1 MKRFILFLVALAIW
15 VLLVLPLNI
24 QSFTLGIMVA
34 LLVAMLFGNYFIEDT
49 GKFWELKRWA
59 WFLYYIPVFA
69 YYMILANLD
78 VMYRVLHPLMPIN
91 PGIVKV
97 RTRLKSKSGRAALC
111 NSITLT
117 PGTLTVDICGEYL
130 YIHWINVKSQ
140 DTAEASRRI
149 VEKFENILEKVF
161 E

>member
-1 MKRFILFLVALAIW
+1 
-15 VLLVLPLNI
+15 
-24 QSFTLGIMVA
+24 
-34 LLVAMLFGNYFIEDT
+34 YH
-49 GKFWELKRWA
+49 
-59 WFLYYIPVFA
+59 
-69 YYMILANLD
+69 MILANFD

-97 RTRLKSKSGRAALC
+97 KTRLKSKSGRAALC

-140 DTAEASRRI
+140 DVEEAGRKI
-149 VEKFENILEKVF
+149 VEKFERILEKVF

>member
-1 MKRFILFLVALAIW
+1 MRKFTLFFVALTIW

-24 QSFTLGIMVA
+24 QSFMLGIPVA
-34 LLVAMLFGNYFIEDT
+34 LIVAMLFGNYFIEEP

-69 YYMILANLD
+69 YYMILANFD

-140 DTAEASRRI
+140 DVEEAGRKI
-149 VEKFENILEKVF
+149 VEKFERILEKVF

>member
-1 MKRFILFLVALAIW
+1 MRKFTLFFVALVIW
-15 VLLVLPLNI
+15 VLLVLPLDI

-34 LLVAMLFGNYFIEDT
+34 LLVAMIFGSYFTEHP
-49 GKFWELKRWA
+49 GRFWEIKRWG
-59 WFLYYIPVFA
+59 WFLYYIPIFA

-97 RTRLKSKSGRAALC
+97 RTRLKSKSGRTALC

-140 DTAEASRRI
+140 DVEEASRKI
-149 VEKFENILEKVF
+149 VEKFERILEKVF

>member
-1 MKRFILFLVALAIW
+1 MRKFTLFFVALTIW

-24 QSFTLGIMVA
+24 QSFMLGIPVA
-34 LLVAMLFGNYFIEDT
+34 LIVAMLFGNYFIEEP

-69 YYMILANLD
+69 YHMILANFD

-97 RTRLKSKSGRAALC
+97 KTRLKSKSGRAALC
-111 NSITLT
+111 NSITL
-117 PGTLTVDICGEYL
+117 
-130 YIHWINVKSQ
+130 
-140 DTAEASRRI
+140 
-149 VEKFENILEKVF
+149 
-161 E
+161 